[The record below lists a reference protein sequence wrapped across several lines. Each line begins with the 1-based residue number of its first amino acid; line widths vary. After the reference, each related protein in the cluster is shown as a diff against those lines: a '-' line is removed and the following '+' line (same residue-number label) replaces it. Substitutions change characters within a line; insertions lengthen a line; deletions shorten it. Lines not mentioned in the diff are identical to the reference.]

1 MPVRELHVKGYR
13 SVRDLR
19 LKLKRINVL
28 VGPNGCGKSNLYR
41 SMMLLS
47 AAATGRFASILA
59 NEGGMAS
66 VLWAGRHHKNE
77 KPRLLLE
84 ITMKGLSYSL
94 ECGRVPIS
102 ERPEQLACFANDP
115 DIKVEEV
122 KQVKKDR
129 PPVSLV
135 KRVKGGISARNM
147 DGRLI
152 HYPLAVQGNESV
164 LSGLRDPQKFPEL
177 SVLREEFLSW
187 RFYHHFRTDIASPLR
202 QPQVGVM
209 TPVLSN
215 DGLDVAAALATI
227 RAIGDASALDEA
239 IDDAF
244 PNSKLHINSNA
255 GEFAL
260 MLQMPGFYRSF
271 DGLEI
276 SDGTLQYLCLVAA
289 LLSPRPPTLLALNE
303 PETSIH
309 PDLSEALAK
318 LIVHASKRSQIW
330 ITTHSYELAKYI
342 AIHGG
347 NEAVELQKR
356 RGATCVRGEGL
367 IENDDDEQEDQKE
380 QGDFLNADEP
390 EDDEEMEVGLT
401 DDDDND
407 DDEDDDY

>member
-13 SVRDLR
+13 SVRDVRLR
-19 LKLKRINVL
+19 LKRINVL

-41 SMMLLS
+41 SMMLIS

-66 VLWAGRHHKNE
+66 VLWAGRHHKHE

-84 ITMKGLSYSL
+84 VTLKGMSYSL

-102 ERPEQLACFANDP
+102 ERPPELACFSNDP

-122 KQVKKDR
+122 KYLSKDK

-135 KRVKGGISARNM
+135 KRVKGGITARNM
-147 DGRLI
+147 DGRRVQ
-152 HYPLAVQGNESV
+152 YPLSVHGNESV
-164 LSGLRDPQKFPEL
+164 LSGLREPQKFPEL
-177 SVLREEFLSW
+177 SALRQEFLSW

-202 QPQVGVM
+202 LPQVGVM
-209 TPVLSN
+209 TPVLSD

-227 RAIGDASALDEA
+227 EAIGDASALERA

-244 PNSKLHINSNA
+244 PGSRLHIESNA

-260 MLQMPGFYRSF
+260 RLHMPGFNRSF

-289 LLSPRPPTLLALNE
+289 LLSPRPPALLALNE

-318 LIVHASKRSQIW
+318 LIVLASRRSQIW
-330 ITTHSYELAKYI
+330 ITTHSYELAKFI
-342 AIHGG
+342 AMHGG
-347 NEAVELQKR
+347 NEPIELEKR
-356 RGATCVRGEGL
+356 NGATRIRGSGL
-367 IENDDDEQEDQKE
+367 IDRDEDEPVESEPD
-380 QGDFLNADEP
+380 GDFLDPDEP
-390 EDDEEMEVGLT
+390 EEDEQPELMQEQ
-401 DDDDND
+401 DDDDD
-407 DDEDDDY
+407 DYDDDDY

>member
-13 SVRDLR
+13 SIRDLR

-47 AAATGRFASILA
+47 AAATGRFATILA
-59 NEGGMAS
+59 KEGGMAS
-66 VLWAGRHHKNE
+66 VLWAGRNHKHE

-84 ITMKGLSYSL
+84 VTMKGISYSL

-102 ERPEQLACFANDP
+102 ERPENLACFSNDP

-122 KQVKKDR
+122 KQLSKGR

-147 DGRLI
+147 DGRLLQ
-152 HYPLAVQGNESV
+152 YPLAVQGNESV

-177 SVLREEFLSW
+177 ALLREEFLNW

-209 TPVLSN
+209 TPVLSD

-227 RAIGDASALDEA
+227 NAVGDSTALSEA

-244 PNSKLHINSNA
+244 PGSKLRIDSNA
-255 GEFAL
+255 GEFTL
-260 MLQMPGFYRSF
+260 TLQMPGFNRSF

-289 LLSPRPPTLLALNE
+289 LLSPRPPALLALNE

-318 LIVHASKRSQIW
+318 LIVQASKRSQMW
-330 ITTHSYELAKYI
+330 ITTHSYELAKFI

-347 NEAVELQKR
+347 NEAVELEKR
-356 RGATCVRGEGL
+356 RGATCVRGDGL
-367 IENDDDEQEDQKE
+367 IEIDDEEEEEPD
-380 QGDFLNADEP
+380 GDFLDPDQAEEDELPEGIADE
-390 EDDEEMEVGLT
+390 L
-401 DDDDND
+401 D
-407 DDEDDDY
+407 DDEDDDDDY

>member
-13 SVRDLR
+13 SIRDLR

-41 SMMLLS
+41 SMMLLN

-66 VLWAGRHHKNE
+66 VLWAGRHHKHE

-84 ITMKGLSYSL
+84 VTMKGLSYSL

-102 ERPEQLACFANDP
+102 ERPQQLACFANDP

-122 KQVKKDR
+122 KQISKGR

-135 KRVKGGISARNM
+135 RRVKGGISARNM

-152 HYPLAVQGNESV
+152 QYPLSVQGNESV
-164 LSGLRDPQKFPEL
+164 LSGLREPQKFPEL
-177 SVLREEFLSW
+177 SALRQEFLNW
-187 RFYHHFRTDIASPLR
+187 RFYHHFRTDTASPLR
-202 QPQVGVM
+202 LPQVGVM
-209 TPVLSN
+209 TPVLSD

-227 RAIGDASALDEA
+227 EAIGDAEALHEA

-244 PNSKLHINSNA
+244 PNSKLRISSNA

-260 MLQMPGFYRSF
+260 MLQMPGFSRSF

-289 LLSPRPPTLLALNE
+289 LLSPRPPALLALNE

-318 LIVHASKRSQIW
+318 LIVQASKRSQIW
-330 ITTHSYELAKYI
+330 ITTHSYELAKFI
-342 AIHGG
+342 AMHGG
-347 NEAVELQKR
+347 NEAIELEKR
-356 RGATCVRGEGL
+356 LGATKVRNSGL
-367 IENDDDEQEDQKE
+367 IDKDDDADEKE
-380 QGDFLNADEP
+380 PQGDFLDPNSLE
-390 EDDEEMEVGLT
+390 EDEEPDTVLQ
-401 DDDDND
+401 DND
-407 DDEDDDY
+407 DDEDDDDDY

>member
-13 SVRDLR
+13 SIRDLR

-47 AAATGRFASILA
+47 AAATGRFATILA
-59 NEGGMAS
+59 KEGGMAS
-66 VLWAGRHHKNE
+66 VLWAGRNHKHE

-84 ITMKGLSYSL
+84 VTMKGISYSL

-102 ERPEQLACFANDP
+102 ERPENLACFSNDP

-122 KQVKKDR
+122 KQLSKGR
-129 PPVSLV
+129 PAVSLV

-147 DGRLI
+147 DGRLLQ
-152 HYPLAVQGNESV
+152 YPLAVQGNESV

-177 SVLREEFLSW
+177 SLLREEFLNW

-209 TPVLSN
+209 TPVLSD

-227 RAIGDASALDEA
+227 DAVGDSTALSEA

-244 PNSKLHINSNA
+244 PGSKLRIDSNA

-260 MLQMPGFYRSF
+260 RLQMPGFNRSF
-271 DGLEI
+271 EGLEI

-289 LLSPRPPTLLALNE
+289 LLSPRPPALLALNE

-318 LIVHASKRSQIW
+318 LIVQASKRSQMW
-330 ITTHSYELAKYI
+330 ITTHSYELAKFI
-342 AIHGG
+342 AMHGG
-347 NEAVELQKR
+347 NEAVELEKHL
-356 RGATCVRGEGL
+356 GATRVRGDGL
-367 IENDDDEQEDQKE
+367 IDRDEDEDK
-380 QGDFLNADEP
+380 EP
-390 EDDEEMEVGLT
+390 EGEFLDPDEAEEDELIEQAEEDSEE
-401 DDDDND
+401 DDDD
-407 DDEDDDY
+407 DDDY

>member
-19 LKLKRINVL
+19 IKLKRINVL

-66 VLWAGRHHKNE
+66 VLWAGRNHKNE

-84 ITMKGLSYSL
+84 VTMKGLSYSL

-102 ERPEQLACFANDP
+102 ERPENLACFSNDP

-122 KQVKKDR
+122 RQVSKNR

-152 HYPLAVQGNESV
+152 QYPLAVQGNESV

-177 SVLREEFLSW
+177 SALRDEFLSW
-187 RFYHHFRTDIASPLR
+187 RFYHHFRTDISSPIR

-227 RAIGDASALDEA
+227 RAVGDGTALNEA

-244 PNSKLHINSNA
+244 PGSKLHISSNA
-255 GEFAL
+255 GEFEL

-271 DGLEI
+271 SGLEL

-303 PETSIH
+303 PESSIH

-318 LIVHASKRSQIW
+318 LIVQASKRSQMW
-330 ITTHSYELAKYI
+330 ITTHSYELAKFI

-347 NEAVELQKR
+347 NEAVELEKR
-356 RGATCVRGEGL
+356 RGATCIKGDGL
-367 IENDDDEQEDQKE
+367 IEKDEDVE
-380 QGDFLNADEP
+380 DEP
-390 EDDEEMEVGLT
+390 EGEFLDPDEPEADEVAETALDELEG
-401 DDDDND
+401 DD